1 MIIERRVGLF
11 IFLAAAFCTAL
22 VVGDL
27 TGAKLFEVH
36 VFGLDVLMSVGM
48 LSFPVTFL
56 LTDLL
61 NEFYGSKAARFVT
74 WVGFVMGLASI
85 ITIIACVRVPIAAL
99 TRAPGWTGVT
109 DDQYASVF
117 GGSLRILFASLA
129 AYLAGQF
136 ADIASFHAFKKL
148 SHNKLL
154 WLRATGSTF
163 ISQLIDT
170 VLVQSLAWYGMM
182 PNSQIWH
189 IVGSS
194 YVVKLLIAVGLTPLI
209 YGGHVIMERWL
220 GIEPVILGED
230 GEPLPYGQH
239 AVHVEAP
246 SAASGAAA
254 DADAGEA
261 VGG

>member
-11 IFLAAAFCTAL
+11 IFLTAAFCTAL

-36 VFGLDVLMSVGM
+36 VFGLQVLMSVGM
-48 LSFPVTFL
+48 LSFPLTFL

-61 NEFYGSKAARFVT
+61 NEFYGKSAARFVT
-74 WVGFVMGLASI
+74 WVGFAMALGSI
-85 ITIIACVRVPIAAL
+85 FTIIAAVKVPIAPL
-99 TRAPGWTGVT
+99 TRAPDWTGVT
-109 DDQYASVF
+109 DSDFNQVF
-117 GGSLRILFASLA
+117 GGSLRILFASLV

-136 ADIASFHAFKKL
+136 VDIASFHVLKKL
-148 SHNKLL
+148 SRNKLL

-170 VLVQSLAWYGMM
+170 VLVQALAWYGMM
-182 PNSQIWH
+182 PNSQIAL

-209 YGGHVIMERWL
+209 YGGHVVMERWL

-230 GEPLPYGQH
+230 GEPLPYGHH
-239 AVHVEAP
+239 AHP
-246 SAASGAAA
+246 SVPPPA
-254 DADAGEA
+254 AGE
-261 VGG
+261 VVEG